1 MRADPIDRLLLGFL
15 LALAGVAF
23 LFVPDPWPIVAVL
36 AAMLGSIVAAAC
48 LRAAFPRLEPI
59 HAFLPV
65 PILAWLVNVVGP
77 IVQHANPVRWDTT
90 LAGIDGELFAP
101 IALAWKNAGGRPD
114 WLVDA
119 ASVAYASHYLL
130 PLAVGAYL
138 WVKPR
143 RRDFERFAFSIAV
156 SFVALYAM
164 YFVAPAAGPRVPD
177 AQIAQLGGGALTAG
191 LREFLRVCE
200 RTELDAFPS
209 GHTAVSLVVLAE
221 CWTLVPRTRVPLA
234 ALAAAIVFSTVYLSF
249 HYVADVIGGIA
260 LAAAVI
266 WALPEIR
273 RHAELDSAL
282 LLRAGE
288 RHRSRISGG
297 SSGTNRAT
305 REMR

>member
-15 LALAGVAF
+15 LALAGVAL

-36 AAMLGSIVAAAC
+36 AAMLGSIVAAAW
-48 LRAAFPRLEPI
+48 LRVAFPRLEPV

-77 IVQHANPVRWDTT
+77 IVQHANPVRWDAT
-90 LAGIDGELFAP
+90 LARIDGGLLAP
-101 IALAWKNAGGRPD
+101 IALAWKDAGGRPD

-130 PLAVGAYL
+130 PIAVGAYL
-138 WVKPR
+138 WTKPR
-143 RRDFERFAFSIAV
+143 RGDFGRFAFSVAV
-156 SFVALYAM
+156 IFVALYAM
-164 YFVAPAAGPRVPD
+164 YFVAPAAGPRLPD
-177 AQIAQLGGGALTAG
+177 AQAADPEGGALTAG

-221 CWTLVPRTRVPLA
+221 CWILLPRTRAPVA
-234 ALAAAIVFSTVYLSF
+234 ALVAAIVFSTVYLSF
-249 HYVADVIGGIA
+249 HYVADVIGGIV
-260 LAAAVI
+260 LAATVI

-273 RHAELDSAL
+273 RRAELDSAPS
-282 LLRAGE
+282 LRAAD
-288 RHRSRISGG
+288 RHRSRMSGG
-297 SSGTNRAT
+297 SPGTNPAT
-305 REMR
+305 KETP